1 MGNKKKKINKLI
13 AMKKFIVKLKIEQ
26 LGIITK
32 EVFAVSDTEMLN
44 IVNKICKIMFD
55 EFGVN
60 IDLESYEVA
69 MYLNDV

>member
-1 MGNKKKKINKLI
+1 
-13 AMKKFIVKLKIEQ
+13 MKKFIVKLKIVE

-32 EVFAVSDTEMLN
+32 EIFAVNDNEMLN
-44 IVNKICKIMFD
+44 IVNRICAIMFD

>member
-1 MGNKKKKINKLI
+1 
-13 AMKKFIVKLKIEQ
+13 MKKFIVKLKIEE

-32 EVFAVSDTEMLN
+32 EIFAINDNEMLN
-44 IVNKICKIMFD
+44 IVNKICKKMFD

-69 MYLNDV
+69 MCLNDV

>member
-13 AMKKFIVKLKIEQ
+13 AMKKFIVKLKIEE

-32 EVFAVSDTEMLN
+32 EIFAISDTEMLN
-44 IVNKICKIMFD
+44 IVNRICINLFE

-69 MYLNDV
+69 IYLNDV

>member
-1 MGNKKKKINKLI
+1 
-13 AMKKFIVKLKIEQ
+13 MKKFIVKLKIVE

-32 EVFAVSDTEMLN
+32 EIFAVSDTEMFN
-44 IVNKICKIMFD
+44 IVNKICKNMFN

>member
-1 MGNKKKKINKLI
+1 
-13 AMKKFIVKLKIEQ
+13 MKKFIVKLKIEE

-32 EVFAVSDTEMLN
+32 EIFAINDTEMLY
-44 IVNKICKIMFD
+44 IVNKICKNMFD

-60 IDLESYEVA
+60 IVLESYEVV

>member
-1 MGNKKKKINKLI
+1 
-13 AMKKFIVKLKIEQ
+13 MKKFIVKLKIEE

-32 EVFAVSDTEMLN
+32 EIFAINDTEMLR
-44 IVNKICKIMFD
+44 IVNKICKNMFD